1 MVQKRRQTLLVR
13 FLPDQPIR
21 LLCLICHPVSEGKY
35 TPPPN
40 GVKAD
45 FRTGFCS
52 SGFCWTAWSASF
64 TISPMTGLTRHR
76 KSYLLPFTVL
86 VVLALLVGIVATSNG
101 ANYYMDSTWYLVY
114 ARSVRDGSG
123 LSAPITSYQNPQT
136 VTWIN
141 QWPPL
146 YPLLLAPGA
155 DGLAWGRLTS
165 LALLVVTVGL
175 IYALSIKLLNGQR
188 WLAIVP
194 AVLFLSIPS
203 TTITVFSAI
212 YSEALF
218 IPLALS
224 LLLILLHYRPDSEFI
239 SPAWAAGAAVVA
251 ALLCLTRYIGAA
263 VCLLGVVYLAA
274 WARTVRHPTRWLP
287 AILLLLAL
295 VPLLL
300 YMVYLWQQTGS
311 FTGVQ
316 SAGHELS
323 LEDIPDSLR
332 NMAVEL
338 LHAFNYPFKLVGL
351 RSNWWGFVVAG
362 LLLALVTVA
371 GWRKRQAL
379 RTAFDSRHM
388 LLLLAVVVYMG
399 AFWYLA
405 VRSDPVTAR
414 DIRHFV
420 VVYPLILLLTIRAL
434 SVIGI
439 PRVAAAG
446 LMTLYALSG
455 ITALQTAS
463 EGLDYNAPVW
473 HTDPVIAQL
482 PALIPPQTLVH
493 GQDVGYLS
501 YVLGPHTPVRM
512 FGGDSAFEN
521 YRCSDLTYPPGY
533 QHAAFTLMYSPLLRT
548 QSPEYVEAFMRD
560 WATPCGEVETITISD
575 FALVMVVR
583 LNQ

>member
-1 MVQKRRQTLLVR
+1 M
-13 FLPDQPIR
+13 
-21 LLCLICHPVSEGKY
+21 
-35 TPPPN
+35 
-40 GVKAD
+40 
-45 FRTGFCS
+45 
-52 SGFCWTAWSASF
+52 
-64 TISPMTGLTRHR
+64 
-76 KSYLLPFTVL
+76 
-86 VVLALLVGIVATSNG
+86 LALLVGIAATSSG
-101 ANYYMDSTWYLVY
+101 VNYYMDSTWYLVY
-114 ARSVRDGSG
+114 ARSVRDGLG

-146 YPLLLAPGA
+146 YPLLLALGA
-155 DGLAWGRLTS
+155 DGLAWGRLIS
-165 LALLVVTVGL
+165 LALLVVTVCL
-175 IYALSIKLLNGQR
+175 LYALSLKVLNGQR
-188 WLAIVP
+188 WLAIVS

-203 TTITVFSAI
+203 TTINVFSAI
-212 YSEALF
+212 YSETLF

-224 LLLILLHYRPDSEFI
+224 LLLILLRYRPNGEFT
-239 SPAWAAGAAVVA
+239 SLVWAVGAAAAA

-263 VCLLGVVYLAA
+263 FCLLGAAYLAA
-274 WARTVRHPTRWLP
+274 WGRTVQHPNRWLP
-287 AILLLLAL
+287 ALLLLLAL

-316 SAGHELS
+316 SAGHDLS

-332 NMAVEL
+332 NMTIEL
-338 LHAFNYPFKLVGL
+338 LYAFNYPFKLVGL

-362 LLLALVTVA
+362 LLLALVTVT

-379 RTAFDSRHM
+379 RTAFDSRHV

-414 DIRHFV
+414 DLRHFV

-439 PRVAAAG
+439 PRAAAAG
-446 LMTLYALSG
+446 LIALYALSG
-455 ITALQTAS
+455 ITALQTAGA
-463 EGLDYNAPVW
+463 GLDYNAPIW
-473 HTDPVIAQL
+473 HTDPVITQL
-482 PALIPPQTLVH
+482 PTLIPPQTLVH

-521 YRCSDLTYPPGY
+521 YRCADLAYPLGY

-548 QSPEYVEAFMRD
+548 RSPEYVEAFMRD
-560 WATPCGEVETITISD
+560 WAAPCGEVETITMSD
-575 FALVMVVR
+575 FALVMLVR
-583 LNQ
+583 LNR